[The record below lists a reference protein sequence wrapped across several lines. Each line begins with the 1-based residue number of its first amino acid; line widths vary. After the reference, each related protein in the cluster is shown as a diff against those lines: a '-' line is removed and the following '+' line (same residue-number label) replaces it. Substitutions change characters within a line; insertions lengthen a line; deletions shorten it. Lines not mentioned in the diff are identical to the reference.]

1 MVNMRHFEPTIDG
14 WLITDSPD
22 ELFRLHRINPVPL
35 IIGSNADD
43 GTTLAAGANM
53 TVPEYQTFI
62 RNRFGKESDA
72 VLAKYPANSTA
83 EVQLRLE
90 QIMTDYDFTDAVKF
104 VAGSMA
110 DTNTSTWRYQYSYVL
125 PGQPYGAFH
134 GSETILLFRVPIPP
148 DPANDRVA
156 DNLIDLWTRFA
167 KTGDPNGG
175 MDLNWPA
182 YTRKKGQY
190 LDINETMTVKS
201 GA

>member
-14 WLITDSPD
+14 WLIPDSPD
-22 ELFRLHRINPVPL
+22 TLYRQHRIYPVPL
-35 IIGSNADD
+35 IVGNNADD

-53 TVPEYQTFI
+53 TVPEYQAFI
-62 RNRFGKESDA
+62 RNRFGNETDT

-83 EVQLRLE
+83 EVQIRLE
-90 QIMTDYDFTDAVKF
+90 QIMTDYDFTDAVEF

-134 GSETILLFRVPIPP
+134 GSETILIFNVLPKT
-148 DPANDRVA
+148 DPLTDSVSE
-156 DNLIDLWTRFA
+156 NLIDIWTRFA

-175 MDLNWPA
+175 MNVTWPK
-182 YTRKKGQY
+182 YSRVSGQY
-190 LDINETMTVKS
+190 LDIGAVPVVKS
-201 GA
+201 RA